1 MGDERPDVHQV
12 ASQSLQ
18 AEPAAEVVSAS
29 YLKAFEASLPVF
41 KRVLL
46 QYSVQDTLAEC
57 QGLPE

>member
-1 MGDERPDVHQV
+1 MGADQTTGEVVSTQGRVYRC
-12 ASQSLQ
+12 
-18 AEPAAEVVSAS
+18 AEVVSAS
-29 YLKAFEASLPVF
+29 YLTAFEASLPVF